1 MGGGGEEVCVI
12 LYVRVV
18 LLAQI
23 FSLRNAVLF
32 ESLTMVT
39 TGWERVLQ
47 NQSQGLFQPSFQQTR
62 NVPIIPMYKQI
73 IAVRMSGG

>member
-32 ESLTMVT
+32 ESLTMFT

-47 NQSQGLFQPSFQQTR
+47 NQSQNLFQPSFQQTR
-62 NVPIIPMYKQI
+62 NIPIIPIYKQI
-73 IAVRMSGG
+73 IAVLISGG